1 MLDINDF
8 KDNLVEF
15 ECLRIR
21 DARTIWLN
29 DEATADLEN
38 VLDQGLS
45 EASFARHFAYMS
57 KANRCFGKGELDEND
72 SRVYWAERYGGRGVG
87 DNGGGGRAGNFGKFQ
102 IKGNGPNPLAGGQS
116 VWHSYGSLNLVDAAY
131 EAIYSTVLGRIL
143 PMGCAKIYGLVR
155 TSDTGAFQLF
165 GWGTEVTELTPAPG
179 ALLVRER
186 VLRPAHLMHAD
197 HFTPPKTTSLKR
209 EPMRIRSVYRQLK
222 TKFDSDNHFI
232 QFAGRFI
239 LASAKQFAF
248 ARAARIAHGGMTPS
262 NISLDG
268 RWLDL
273 TEARFLSGGKNFRGQ
288 TPFFDEPH
296 VVVESVRQL
305 LYVYGKCN
313 GAQFHIEP
321 LLRYF
326 DRVFANCFAYYS
338 LSVLGLPETHLENIA
353 ESDDG
358 KAVAAAYDAVVRKSK
373 APLADLP
380 AQHDPD
386 DPVIAFMG
394 LSYLGL
400 ANSENVSQR
409 FSELLRTTPDKAHD
423 VLVAFKDVLRSAA
436 LQRLESP
443 SADRVRNCYIA
454 CAIKALRWAY
464 LSAYFYRGRI
474 ALQLHTMAHEKR
486 LDELGH
492 YIQDCVDQSK
502 WIFDTASTG
511 QIVIAQ
517 TAKIRIVYDE
527 TLHRYTLAG
536 DCDCSFERYED
547 CLSFVTANYP
557 ELQLSG
563 TFDLDLYLQALGEV
577 LTGLEN
583 MSCTQV

>member
-15 ECLRIR
+15 ECHRIR
-21 DARTIWLN
+21 DARTVWLN
-29 DEATADLEN
+29 DEATSDLEN
-38 VLDQGLS
+38 LLDKGLS
-45 EASFARHFAYMS
+45 EASFARYFAYMS
-57 KANRCFGKGELDEND
+57 KANSRFGEGELDESD
-72 SRVYWAERYGGRGVG
+72 SRSFLAERYGGPGVG
-87 DNGGGGRAGNFGKFQ
+87 DNGGGGRAGNYGKFQ
-102 IKGNGPNPLAGGQS
+102 VKGNGPNPLAGGKS
-116 VWHSYGSLNLVDAAY
+116 VWHSYGSLNIVDAAY
-131 EAIYSTVLGRIL
+131 ETIYSTVLGHVL
-143 PMGCAKIYGLVR
+143 PMGCAKIYGLIR

-165 GWGTEVTELTPAPG
+165 GWGTEETELSPAPG

-186 VLRPAHLMHAD
+186 VLRPAHFMHAEN
-197 HFTPPKTTSLKR
+197 FTPPKTSSLKR

-248 ARAARIAHGGMTPS
+248 ARAARIAHGGLTPS
-262 NISLDG
+262 NICLDG

-288 TPFFDEPH
+288 TPFLDEPQ
-296 VVVESVRQL
+296 VIMESVSQL
-305 LYVYGKCN
+305 LYVYGKCS
-313 GAQFHIEP
+313 GAQFNIEP
-321 LLRYF
+321 LRRYF
-326 DRVFANCFAYYS
+326 ERVFVNCFAYYS
-338 LSVLGLPETHLENIA
+338 LSVLGLPEAHLENIA

-358 KAVAAAYDAVVRKSK
+358 KAVAAAYDSVVRKSK

-380 AQHDPD
+380 ERHDPN
-386 DPVIAFMG
+386 DPVIAFMR
-394 LSYLGL
+394 LAYLGL
-400 ANSENVSQR
+400 ANSENTLQR
-409 FSELLRTTPDKAHD
+409 FSDLLRTTPDKAHD

-443 SADRVRNCYIA
+443 SLDRIRNCYIA
-454 CAIKALRWAY
+454 GAIKALRWAY

-474 ALQLHTMAHEKR
+474 ASQLHAMASEKR
-486 LDELGH
+486 LDELGQ
-492 YIQDCVDQSK
+492 YIQDCVAQSK

-511 QIVIAQ
+511 QIIIAR
-517 TAKIRIVYDE
+517 TGKIRITYDE
-527 TLHRYTLAG
+527 ALHRYALAG
-536 DCDCSFERYED
+536 DCDCTFERYED

-557 ELQLSG
+557 DLQLSG
-563 TFDLDLYLQALGEV
+563 TFDLDFYLQALVEV
-577 LTGLEN
+577 LTSLEN